1 MGHVGDGEPP
11 MRSLSRVLIP
21 LCLTWSG
28 VAAAQGADRA
38 FAIDASAS
46 DIHWLV
52 YKAGALA
59 RLGHNHVISVPG
71 LHGSVTIGAQDLSA
85 SSFEIVIPV
94 ADLVIDDPKLR
105 SGLGE
110 DFASVPTEK
119 DIEGTRHN
127 MLTDRVLDGDKF
139 PTIRVSGTGPFG
151 ATGAQTFKLK
161 VELLGRTVG
170 LTVPTNVTVTEDR
183 VEASGEFDLTHAE
196 LGMQPFTA
204 LMGALSVGEK
214 MSFTYHVVARAA
226 Q

>member
-1 MGHVGDGEPP
+1 
-11 MRSLSRVLIP
+11 MRSFARLLTL
-21 LCLTWSG
+21 LCLSWSG
-28 VAAAQGADRA
+28 FAAAQGADRV
-38 FAIDASAS
+38 FAIDGAAS

-59 RLGHNHVISVPG
+59 RLGHNHVIAIPS
-71 LHGSVTIGAQDLSA
+71 LRGSVTVGAQDLSA
-85 SSFEIVIPV
+85 SHFEIVIPV

-110 DFASVPTEK
+110 EFASVPTAK

-139 PTIRVSGTGPFG
+139 PTIRVSGAGPHG
-151 ATGAQTFKLK
+151 AAGAQTFRLK
-161 VELLGRTVG
+161 IELLGRAVD
-170 LTVPTNVTVTEDR
+170 LTVPTRVTVTDDR
-183 VEASGEFDLTHAE
+183 VEASGEFDLNHAD

-214 MSFTYHVVARAA
+214 MSFTYHVVAHAA
-226 Q
+226 R